1 MNIYCNRCGFCSA
14 NDAGFCQK
22 CGAAFGPTS
31 SVPAIS
37 PPAPGALP
45 HYAGFW
51 IRVVAAILDFLLLVA
66 VAFVL
71 RMAVGSAFTVLTMDS
86 RLPLH
91 EVFVLRRIIRIAI
104 SVVVAWAYRAGM
116 ESSQFQATLGKLGMR
131 LKVTDLAGRRISLG
145 RATGRY
151 FAKYLSLAALG
162 LGYVMVGFDAE
173 KQGLHDRIAGTLVQY
188 RPGPG

>member
-22 CGAAFGPTS
+22 CGAAFGSTS

-104 SVVVAWAYRAGM
+104 SVAGCLGLQSWHG
-116 ESSQFQATLGKLGMR
+116 ELAISGYLGKVGDAPESYRPRGPPDLTR
-131 LKVTDLAGRRISLG
+131 TCNRKVFRQIP
-145 RATGRY
+145 
-151 FAKYLSLAALG
+151 LSRG
-162 LGYVMVGFDAE
+162 
-173 KQGLHDRIAGTLVQY
+173 AGTRLCNGGV
-188 RPGPG
+188 RR

>member
-14 NDAGFCQK
+14 DDAGFCQK
-22 CGAAFGPTS
+22 CGAAFGPRS
-31 SVPAIS
+31 SAPAIS
-37 PPAPGALP
+37 PPASGTLP

-51 IRVVAAILDFLLLVA
+51 IRVIAALLDFLLLLA

-71 RMAVGSAFTVLTMDS
+71 RMMVGSAFTVLTIGTS
-86 RLPLH
+86 LPLH
-91 EVFVLRRIIRIAI
+91 RVFLLRRILRISIGIA
-104 SVVVAWAYRAGM
+104 VAWAYRAGM
-116 ESSQFQATLGKLGMR
+116 ESSHFQGTLGKLAMR
-131 LKVTDLAGRRISLG
+131 LKVTDLAGRRISFS
-145 RATGRY
+145 RATGRC

-188 RPGPG
+188 RQIPG